1 MSVQQKEV
9 PPGLVGGTRVG
20 NLCWFV
26 RVGRQDL
33 MWEIHVG
40 PGLGR
45 YAPRRWLDAA
55 PWKGLPLSLLH
66 I

>member
-1 MSVQQKEV
+1 MSH
-9 PPGLVGGTRVG
+9 GLVGEPSVG
-20 NLCWFV
+20 NYAED
-26 RVGRQDL
+26 GQDL

-55 PWKGLPLSLLH
+55 PWKGLPLGSTH
-66 I
+66 